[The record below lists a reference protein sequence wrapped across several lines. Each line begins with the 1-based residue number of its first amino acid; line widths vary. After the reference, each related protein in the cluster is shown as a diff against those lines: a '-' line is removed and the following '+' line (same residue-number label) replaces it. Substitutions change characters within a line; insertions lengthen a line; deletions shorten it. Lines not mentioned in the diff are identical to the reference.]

1 MNRLNLMNRMIGRMI
16 RNRTQIYSF
25 RKFSTPKE
33 VYELKLEEL
42 TKKMEKME
50 KNIDKFDKSIQN
62 KVNENCKKKFINI
75 CENNENNEKNQLFQS
90 FIIGTVL
97 GYTVWIL
104 CRL

>member
-1 MNRLNLMNRMIGRMI
+1 MNRMIGRMI

-62 KVNENCKKKFINI
+62 KVNEN
-75 CENNENNEKNQLFQS
+75 NEKNRLFQS

-104 CRL
+104 CRF